1 VTSVSTDWPVVH
13 KPAVA
18 RARARANLVDYATE
32 RASFTWSDARAGLD
46 GLPGGGLNIAHEA
59 LDRHIAA
66 GRGGHIA
73 LRIVA
78 GDGSVTEHSYAALA
92 ALTNRFAD
100 ALHDLGVGPGERV
113 FALLPRGLEVYVT
126 ALGTLKNRSVFSP
139 LFAAYGPEPVRQR
152 LALDDARVLV
162 TTAALYRRKVASARD
177 QLPGLRHVL
186 LVDDDATAGT
196 AGFHGLLR
204 QADASFTIPP
214 TDPQD
219 PALLHFTSGTTG
231 TPKGALHVH
240 EAVVAHH
247 ATAAFALDLRADD
260 VFWCTADP
268 GWVTGTSYGI
278 VAPLT
283 HGATALVDQAEF
295 DALRWYS
302 LLERQRVTVW
312 YSAPTALRMLMRA
325 GDELPHEHDLS
336 HLRFIASVGE
346 PLNPEV
352 VGWSADTL
360 DHPVHDNWWQTET
373 GGIMIANFAASDIR
387 PGSSV
392 GRPARCATGRRGHA
406 RRRPQGQRR
415 PPGWPLP
422 RRGRGPAATTGGA
435 VNDDAA
441 RAAVA
446 AVLGRIAPEVE
457 LDEVPGAA
465 VLRDELDLDSLDF
478 LALLEGL
485 CERTG
490 VEIPE
495 RDYGRVATL
504 HDLVAY
510 LVAHS

>member
-1 VTSVSTDWPVVH
+1 M
-13 KPAVA
+13 
-18 RARARANLVDYATE
+18 
-32 RASFTWSDARAGLD
+32 
-46 GLPGGGLNIAHEA
+46 
-59 LDRHIAA
+59 
-66 GRGGHIA
+66 
-73 LRIVA
+73 A

-152 LALDDARVLV
+152 LALGDARVLV

-283 HGATALVDQAEF
+283 HGAIRILLLGA
-295 DALRWYS
+295 S
-302 LLERQRVTVW
+302 LPVKA
-312 YSAPTALRMLMRA
+312 YRMLA
-325 GDELPHEHDLS
+325 
-336 HLRFIASVGE
+336 
-346 PLNPEV
+346 
-352 VGWSADTL
+352 
-360 DHPVHDNWWQTET
+360 
-373 GGIMIANFAASDIR
+373 
-387 PGSSV
+387 
-392 GRPARCATGRRGHA
+392 
-406 RRRPQGQRR
+406 
-415 PPGWPLP
+415 
-422 RRGRGPAATTGGA
+422 
-435 VNDDAA
+435 
-441 RAAVA
+441 
-446 AVLGRIAPEVE
+446 
-457 LDEVPGAA
+457 
-465 VLRDELDLDSLDF
+465 
-478 LALLEGL
+478 
-485 CERTG
+485 
-490 VEIPE
+490 
-495 RDYGRVATL
+495 
-504 HDLVAY
+504 
-510 LVAHS
+510 